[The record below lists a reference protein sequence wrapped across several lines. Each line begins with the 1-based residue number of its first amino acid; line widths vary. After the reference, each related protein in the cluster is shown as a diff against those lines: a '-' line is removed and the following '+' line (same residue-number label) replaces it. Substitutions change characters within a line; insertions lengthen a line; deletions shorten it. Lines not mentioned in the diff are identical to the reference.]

1 VNSWKIILATVVIF
15 GAGVFTGGLLVS
27 NVEHAHWKNSRRPAA
42 TNSVA
47 SLSISNFVSSS
58 GTNSPAARPR
68 LPDILNK
75 QFLQRLDEELH
86 LAPDQRDAIQ
96 KIITEGQNLMRK
108 TMQDARLEI
117 REQLTADQRA
127 QFDDLVKRP
136 APRRMQ
142 NSTNTPPNLSA
153 TNSSPVATANAPAN

>member
-1 VNSWKIILATVVIF
+1 VNNWNVIFATVVIF
-15 GAGVFTGGLLVS
+15 GAGVLTGGFLVGDIQRQ
-27 NVEHAHWKNSRRPAA
+27 HWRNSHRPETAA

-47 SLSISNFVSSS
+47 NSISNLVSSA
-58 GTNSPAARPR
+58 TNQPAGRQR
-68 LPDILNK
+68 LPEILNK

-86 LAPDQRDAIQ
+86 LVPDQREAIQ

-117 REQLTADQRA
+117 REQLTPEQRA

-136 APRRMQ
+136 VRRAP
-142 NSTNTPPNLSA
+142 NSTNAPPNNLPP
-153 TNSSPVATANAPAN
+153 TNAPAN